1 MSSRADVPD
10 GLPQPTTLRLGREI
24 TPLSCTSGSMTGM
37 SSEDRVKG
45 WQMPRQPRLSA
56 EYARRANQW
65 TQVCRVPPR
74 PRELAF
80 AAAGMR
86 SSSRVARLIHQPSV
100 CIQSQ
105 QTKLVS
111 RRGRFTSG
119 PDHPALRGTFRSSLT
134 CTDTH
139 FCPKCPVPARLQSH
153 VTPVARGIPDGQE
166 DGLAETFGLRQGLRS
181 PRPPIHRIVLV
192 LQQVRARRARKAVS
206 HLVRHLSLA
215 SVVALSQGRTRCAAC
230 GLGWRGTCSGS
241 AHDAATGDGGRR

>member
-1 MSSRADVPD
+1 
-10 GLPQPTTLRLGREI
+10 
-24 TPLSCTSGSMTGM
+24 
-37 SSEDRVKG
+37 
-45 WQMPRQPRLSA
+45 MPRQPRLSA

-80 AAAGMR
+80 VAATMR
-86 SSSRVARLIHQPSV
+86 SGSLVAPFACRPSL

-105 QTKLVS
+105 QTTPVV
-111 RRGRFTSG
+111 RRGRLTQSS
-119 PDHPALRGTFRSSLT
+119 DHPSRCGTFRSSLT
-134 CTDTH
+134 CTDAQS
-139 FCPKCPVPARLQSH
+139 CPKYPVPARLQSH

-166 DGLAETFGLRQGLRS
+166 DGLVETFGLCQGLRS

-215 SVVALSQGRTRCAAC
+215 SVVPLSQGRTRCAAC